1 MADRKKPKSH
11 YFSAANITAI
21 YVVAAV
27 AWIFFSEYFL
37 VIKLDETVD
46 VFEYQSLKDWGFV
59 LVTTVVLYFLVLFQ
73 LRKYSY
79 YLHRYKS
86 QRGEMHMLSQF
97 RKSVIDNASIWI
109 NVLDKMGDVTVWN
122 KAAEEISGYRREE
135 VLKNI
140 KVWEWLYPDSEYRE
154 SVVKIT
160 QDIIN
165 LGAEVEDFE
174 TTIRTKSGQEKIIAW
189 NSRRFLNNND
199 EVMGSISIGRDISEH
214 KRAVQALRE
223 RESQLATLMDSLPGM
238 AYRCLNDKYWTMKF
252 VSSGCKN
259 LTGYESDDLTDNREL
274 SFASIIHE
282 DDLPAVEREVTRAL
296 EHKRPFAMEYRIR
309 RRDGK
314 VIWVWEQG
322 QAVDIGPDRFLEGI
336 ILDIDQRKIMEQKL
350 ERMATH
356 DPLTGLYNRR
366 ELEQQLQDELV
377 RAKRYTRPIGL
388 LWLDVDHFKRIN
400 DNYGHLAGDQVL
412 RKLSQLLQSNVRS
425 VDYVARYGGEE
436 LVIVLPEVDEDEAMD
451 MAERLRRMVEA
462 AQIEISQTQQ
472 VSVTVSI
479 GVAAFPVHGEE
490 ATHLFRNADEAMYR
504 AKQQGRNRVVRATGY
519 SLKTSKSTH

>member
-27 AWIFFSEYFL
+27 AWIFISEYFL
-37 VIKLDETVD
+37 VIDLDQQVN

-59 LVTTVVLYFLVLFQ
+59 LVTTLVLYYLVLFQ
-73 LRKYSY
+73 LKKYSH
-79 YLHRYKS
+79 YLQRYKL
-86 QRGEMHMLSQF
+86 QRSEMRLLSQF
-97 RKSVIDNASIWI
+97 RKSIIDNASIWI
-109 NVLDKMGDVTVWN
+109 NVLDTTGYVTVWN

-140 KVWEWLYPDSEYRE
+140 KVWEWLYPDPQYRE
-154 SVVKIT
+154 SVFKIN
-160 QDIIN
+160 QEIIN
-165 LGAEVEDFE
+165 LGAKVEDFE
-174 TTIRTKSGQEKIIAW
+174 TSIRTKSGQEKIVAW
-189 NSRRFLNNND
+189 NSRRFLND
-199 EVMGSISIGRDISEH
+199 KEEVMGSIAIGRDITVQ
-214 KRAVQALRE
+214 KRAVRALRE
-223 RESQLATLMDSLPGM
+223 RENQMATLMDSLPGM

-252 VSSGCKN
+252 VSSGCKK
-259 LTGYESDDLTDNREL
+259 LTGYDSGDLTDNRVL
-274 SFASIIHE
+274 SYASIVHE
-282 DDLPAVEREVTRAL
+282 EDLAAVEREVSLAL
-296 EHKRPFAMEYRIR
+296 KQKRPFEMEYRIR

-322 QAVDIGPDRFLEGI
+322 QAVNSAPNQFLEGI
-336 ILDIDQRKIMEQKL
+336 ILDINQRKIAEQEL

-366 ELEQQLQDELV
+366 ELEQQLQEELV
-377 RAKRYTRPIGL
+377 RARRYDRPISL
-388 LWLDVDHFKRIN
+388 LWLDVDHFKRVN
-400 DNYGHLAGDQVL
+400 DEYGHLVGDKVL
-412 RKLSQLLQSNVRS
+412 RKLSRLLQSNIRS

-436 LVIVLPEVDEDEAMD
+436 LVIVLPEVDEDEAME

-462 AQIEISQTQQ
+462 TKIEVGENRQ

-479 GVAAFPVHGEE
+479 GVAAFPEHGKE

-504 AKQQGRNRVVRATGY
+504 AKQQGRNLVVRSVG
-519 SLKTSKSTH
+519 KSMGAVV